1 MVGHMVVSG
10 EKMFSILDPSLFND
24 RLEAIPVLVCPK
36 YLAGDLLYEA
46 ELPRFEIVFRSV

>member
-1 MVGHMVVSG
+1 MVVSG